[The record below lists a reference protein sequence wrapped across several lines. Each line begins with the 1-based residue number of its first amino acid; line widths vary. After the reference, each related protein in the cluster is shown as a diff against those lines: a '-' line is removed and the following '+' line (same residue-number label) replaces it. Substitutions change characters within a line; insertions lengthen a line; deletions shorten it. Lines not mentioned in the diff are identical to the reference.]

1 MRLKKI
7 FAPDRFVRLR
17 LQSCVNNK
25 IPKEDSE
32 QTVLW
37 GRIMNYAP
45 KKKELLNGFEAF
57 FKKHG
62 LEGIEEINRARQT
75 LIGVLEVLIKNDRRL
90 IETLEEKLKLS
101 LLQNRYKDQVQIA
114 KLIDWLRRNDLN
126 QEFAF
131 KEIEGVEEL
140 HKNREAA
147 SF

>member
-1 MRLKKI
+1 MIFSKKNKKEEFVRIWHSIRIIILNICVLRLKKI

-37 GRIMNYAP
+37 GRIMNYEP

-62 LEGIEEINRARQT
+62 LEGIEEINRDRQT
-75 LIGVLEVLIKNDRRL
+75 LIGVI
-90 IETLEEKLKLS
+90 
-101 LLQNRYKDQVQIA
+101 
-114 KLIDWLRRNDLN
+114 
-126 QEFAF
+126 F
-131 KEIEGVEEL
+131 
-140 HKNREAA
+140 
-147 SF
+147 